1 MSNDS
6 QSSEEECPILGT
18 PTIGEV
24 KEYLRRL
31 QRLPMDQQANFTS
44 ETSDDSFDIDDSF
57 QAMIERKRQQMIESK
72 LRDEDTTASTEEA
85 ASFTRL
91 SEVGAGDASSQQ
103 FRRGNDSTFIEHDS
117 MRKTTDES
125 FEEMERLCS
134 MNLSKLGVPQQ
145 HDDEEEEAIRRILE
159 SSKNKPNQGS
169 EGTEQK
175 DASGDASTGL
185 VDETQLEDVEEP
197 SGMWENTMHH
207 QAGPLGGKAISPVKR
222 MHMLRPSTII
232 EEATINETTTA
243 ASGGTSKNTSLESF
257 LTARQN
263 LNGSGDDCCSVVTGS
278 EAYRTANESR
288 EDEVSKISSTVD
300 STADSAVGF
309 DATTIVEETKLEA
322 KYVPCQVDGQGIS
335 EDDDDVIV
343 LSSSDSEAEEEREY
357 SSIDSGNPDGG
368 KLDNGSLFNNSD
380 SLQED
385 SLCQEDSIEG
395 AVPGSPILDAVPDHF
410 NDTMEEM
417 EFMMRQGM
425 KILQQQ
431 KAQQQSMSEKPKQT
445 PSSVKNTLVVGS
457 HLTPVTPISPNRYL
471 KPKQP
476 TSSNA
481 KQNLFSYSASNKPKS
496 AQKPYSASSNGPS
509 SCGTFKKPVSRFP
522 LPKSA
527 KKFDHVVSPIGEYI
541 KKTPQTMLQARIF
554 CPNRNLIDVLHN
566 KHDNRDSVMSSKENL
581 MQEID
586 PTTEGYS
593 SSLPRKGVVSSRG
606 AHVLDERNPVRI
618 PGGEKMHKLLNN
630 SPTLVVRHEG
640 RLKYQRETQLT
651 EDSVVDDS
659 MADLSFASGDIS
671 VRVLKDVRRF

>member
-6 QSSEEECPILGT
+6 QSSEEECPIYFGT

-31 QRLPMDQQANFTS
+31 QRMPMEQQANITS

-57 QAMIERKRQQMIESK
+57 QAMIERKRQQMMDSK
-72 LRDEDTTASTEEA
+72 QLEDVTSSEEPTA
-85 ASFTRL
+85 ASVRL
-91 SEVGAGDASSQQ
+91 SEVGGGGDASSK
-103 FRRGNDSTFIEHDS
+103 FRGNDSTFIEENDS

-134 MNLSKLGVPQQ
+134 MNLSKLGVQQQ
-145 HDDEEEEAIRRILE
+145 HDEEEEAIRRILE
-159 SSKNKPNQGS
+159 SSKGS
-169 EGTEQK
+169 KSSSGGEGTEQK
-175 DASGDASTGL
+175 NGSGDNTTAL
-185 VDETQLEDVEEP
+185 ADETQLEDVEEP
-197 SGMWENTMHH
+197 SCMWENTMH
-207 QAGPLGGKAISPVKR
+207 QAGPFAKAISPVKR

-232 EEATINETTTA
+232 EEATINETTT
-243 ASGGTSKNTSLESF
+243 SVSKNTSLESYI
-257 LTARQN
+257 TAKQN
-263 LNGSGDDCCSVVTGS
+263 LNGSDDCSIITES
-278 EAYRTANESR
+278 EVYRTAEESR
-288 EDEVSKISSTVD
+288 EDLSKVSTVD

-309 DATTIVEETKLEA
+309 DATAGEQTRLEA
-322 KYVPCQVDGQGIS
+322 KYVPGQLDGQDDG
-335 EDDDDVIV
+335 EDDDDVII
-343 LSSSDSEAEEEREY
+343 LSSSDSEAEDAQN
-357 SSIDSGNPDGG
+357 SVDSGNPDGG
-368 KLDNGSLFNNSD
+368 KMDTGSLFNNSD

-385 SLCQEDSIEG
+385 SLCQEDDSIGEEL
-395 AVPGSPILDAVPDHF
+395 PGSPILDAVPDHF

-431 KAQQQSMSEKPKQT
+431 KAQQQSMSEKSRQT
-445 PSSVKNTLVVGS
+445 PANVKNTLVVGS
-457 HLTPVTPISPNRYL
+457 HATPVTPISPNRYL
-471 KPKQP
+471 KPKQQ

-496 AQKPYSASSNGPS
+496 AQKPFSALSAGSN

-566 KHDNRDSVMSSKENL
+566 KNDNRDSVMSSKENL
-581 MQEID
+581 LHHQEVD
-586 PTTEGYS
+586 PEGYS

-640 RLKYQRETQLT
+640 RLRYQRETQLT

-659 MADLSFASGDIS
+659 MADLSLASGDIS